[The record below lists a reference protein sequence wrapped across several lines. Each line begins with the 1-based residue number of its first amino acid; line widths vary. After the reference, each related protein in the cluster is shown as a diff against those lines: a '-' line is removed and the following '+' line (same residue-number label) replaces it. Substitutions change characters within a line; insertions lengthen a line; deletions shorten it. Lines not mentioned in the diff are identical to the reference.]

1 MDIDEGFQDEIGDV
15 PFGKELYDEQIPE
28 LDSVH
33 EQSKYGNSRHGSKA
47 YNNRPSIDIVPGTL
61 PSVADRSSIQ
71 HPLDADHLGQAP
83 LMDGYLPNSSR
94 KMSGL
99 LHGQSL

>member
-33 EQSKYGNSRHGSKA
+33 EQSK
-47 YNNRPSIDIVPGTL
+47 
-61 PSVADRSSIQ
+61 
-71 HPLDADHLGQAP
+71 
-83 LMDGYLPNSSR
+83 
-94 KMSGL
+94 
-99 LHGQSL
+99 